1 MREFVMGVYATF
13 FGPTTPLVIGFHNRK
28 TSIVQG
34 KSVQGSF
41 LKHDARYR

>member
-1 MREFVMGVYATF
+1 MGGYTTF
-13 FGPTTPLVIGFHNRK
+13 SGPTAPLVIGFHKGK

-34 KSVQGSF
+34 ESVQGSF